1 MLVMAGLYLGFPKP
15 WHQSDEQLKRSQ
27 DLLIKHKKLARLI
40 WASETDLW
48 QAFGSGDL
56 WIAYAWPNDWV
67 QMKKKKLKVVYMRP
81 KEKPIAWV
89 GMFMLL
95 KGTPRPQLAHAYVN
109 TWSSARSGKWLEDNY
124 GYGHANTRAR
134 PSSSALLKALQLT
147 NPRAVTEPYCHL
159 DRDIPRRATYAR
171 MWEEVKAS

>member
-1 MLVMAGLYLGFPKP
+1 MK
-15 WHQSDEQLKRSQ
+15 K
-27 DLLIKHKKLARLI
+27 KKLVRLI
-40 WASETDLW
+40 WSSETNLW
-48 QAFGSGDL
+48 EAFGSGDL

-95 KGTPRPQLAHAYVN
+95 KGTPRSRLAHAYVN

-124 GYGHANTRAR
+124 GYGHANTLAR
-134 PSSSALLKALQLT
+134 PASSDLLKALRLT
-147 NPRAVTEPYCHL
+147 DPRAVTEPSAHL
-159 DRDIPRRATYAR
+159 DRDIPRRALYAR
-171 MWEEVKAS
+171 MWEEVKASG